1 MPNYRVSYWTII
13 EADSEEEARE
23 LFGKNIDENSADVE
37 LEGQTLHEKTA
48 ISHWQDKPD
57 KVGYWWLFN
66 ERKNVVLVI
75 HNINNHGFEVLNNM
89 GLFPVE
95 NYGGKWLYIEQPE
108 APEAGGK

>member
-1 MPNYRVSYWTII
+1 MNHKIARA
-13 EADSEEEARE
+13 EALRLSKETMVKAEQER
-23 LFGKNIDENSADVE
+23 K
-37 LEGQTLHEKTA
+37 QPA

-95 NYGGKWLYIEQPE
+95 NYGAKWLYIEQPE
-108 APEAGGK
+108 APEVGGK